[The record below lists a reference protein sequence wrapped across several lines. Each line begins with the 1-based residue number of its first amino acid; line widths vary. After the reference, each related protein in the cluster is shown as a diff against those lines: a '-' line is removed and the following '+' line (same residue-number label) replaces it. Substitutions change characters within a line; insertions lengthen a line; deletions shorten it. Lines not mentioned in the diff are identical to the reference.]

1 MHALQNPSAVLMLAL
16 KREPPSLY
24 VAVVVG
30 RYDNDLAIIDNTS
43 KRIAQLI
50 EALAIQLRAFV

>member
-1 MHALQNPSAVLMLAL
+1 M
-16 KREPPSLY
+16 
-24 VAVVVG
+24 AVVVG